1 MMHINAV
8 FANTRGHLDGGG
20 GAGFDPVLVGQADPV
35 ALLES
40 EPGGQFVVHP
50 HRVFALGSH
59 QPGIVLSAVEGVHR
73 RTAVDQPL
81 ESLGRS
87 FHRDVGGDGRVAVL
101 FQFVVLELDDQILG
115 DTVGILAG
123 LDVDATF
130 GLDLGE
136 GQVGA
141 GEHLVDQLLLRLHRD
156 LVAVAHTFGD
166 LVGDVDALLALEPGR
181 DQRHTRG
188 DVLLVL
194 VREVPLRAGFDHV
207 VPFQVR
213 GVGQEDVGVHGDV
226 GGHHVHAQDEIHL
239 LEHFDGL
246 RLGGH
251 GLHGVL
257 PPDDAALDRVGLAG
271 DGRVADQLGRRAG
284 RRVMMHVSHLPQVAF
299 MLSFLFRPA
308 DLADLGPL
316 GRNEST
322 LDAKGAEQAGETG
335 EGPLTLEIGPVPGH
349 MTARVDGDMRH
360 VGGQQVG
367 HFLDL
372 GGRDVAFRGC
382 LLERPLLDALGHF
395 LEALAVL
402 LNEVSGVLLVLD
414 EVVHDRQQES
424 GVRARA
430 DGHPDVGFRRRGR
443 VARID
448 HDQFGAVLQ
457 PLEVA
462 FEVADMNVFTQV
474 AANEKHDL
482 GVGHVHVLV
491 GRGVDGGHVGGVAHA
506 AALEEAG
513 LGDVVG
519 AHGVFQEAHRVG
531 GRGAVR
537 EHGDALG
544 AVGVDNGLELAAA
557 GVQRLLPGDPLPLGR
572 AALADV
578 LERVLEPVRVVQ
590 VGHAGVAAGAQ
601 GHAVVDG
608 LGVALELD
616 QAAVTDLADQ
626 LAAPE
631 AHLADAADRGLGI
644 LEAARR
650 NQRRL
655 DDARLGPGRHL
666 GQRHGRSGKRGG
678 LEEIPPGEV
687 RCHLLFLLGE
697 KVD

>member
-1 MMHINAV
+1 M
-8 FANTRGHLDGGG
+8 
-20 GAGFDPVLVGQADPV
+20 
-35 ALLES
+35 
-40 EPGGQFVVHP
+40 
-50 HRVFALGSH
+50 
-59 QPGIVLSAVEGVHR
+59 
-73 RTAVDQPL
+73 
-81 ESLGRS
+81 
-87 FHRDVGGDGRVAVL
+87 DV
-101 FQFVVLELDDQILG
+101 
-115 DTVGILAG
+115 
-123 LDVDATF
+123 
-130 GLDLGE
+130 
-136 GQVGA
+136 
-141 GEHLVDQLLLRLHRD
+141 EHLPQ
-156 LVAVAHTFGD
+156 
-166 LVGDVDALLALEPGR
+166 AL
-181 DQRHTRG
+181 
-188 DVLLVL
+188 LLVL
-194 VREVPLRAGFDHV
+194 ALGPSN
-207 VPFQVR
+207 
-213 GVGQEDVGVHGDV
+213 
-226 GGHHVHAQDEIHL
+226 L
-239 LEHFDGL
+239 LD
-246 RLGGH
+246 
-251 GLHGVL
+251 
-257 PPDDAALDRVGLAG
+257 P
-271 DGRVADQLGRRAG
+271 
-284 RRVMMHVSHLPQVAF
+284 
-299 MLSFLFRPA
+299 FRP
-308 DLADLGPL
+308 LGMDE
-316 GRNEST
+316 RT
-322 LDAKGAEQAGETG
+322 LDAEGAEQAGETG
-335 EGPLTLEIGPVPGH
+335 EGPLALEVVAVPADMAAGMDGH
-349 MTARVDGDMRH
+349 VRH

-367 HFLDL
+367 HLLDL
-372 GGRDVAFRGC
+372 GGRDVTFGGC
-382 LLERPLLDALGHF
+382 LLERPLLDALGHL
-395 LEALAVL
+395 LEALTVL
-402 LNEVSGVLLVLD
+402 VDKVDVVLLVLD
-414 EVVHDRQQES
+414 EVVHDRQQHG

-430 DGHPDVGFRRRGR
+430 DGHPDVGLGGRGR
-443 VARID
+443 VARVD
-448 HDQFGAVLQ
+448 HDQLGAVLQ
-457 PLEVA
+457 PLEILLDVGDVDVLA
-462 FEVADMNVFTQV
+462 EMVADK
-474 AANEKHDL
+474 EDHL

-491 GRGVDGGHVGGVAHA
+491 GRALDGRDVGGVTDA